1 MTVVETSLNMIMNYI
16 EIIITVN
23 YKEQSYWLIVEVRN
37 TEAFRGSRK
46 SLTFF
51 FKELVIFFLLFLDLY
66 S

>member
-37 TEAFRGSRK
+37 TEAFRGLRK

>member
-23 YKEQSYWLIVEVRN
+23 YKEQSYWLIEEVRN
-37 TEAFRGSRK
+37 TEAFRGSRT